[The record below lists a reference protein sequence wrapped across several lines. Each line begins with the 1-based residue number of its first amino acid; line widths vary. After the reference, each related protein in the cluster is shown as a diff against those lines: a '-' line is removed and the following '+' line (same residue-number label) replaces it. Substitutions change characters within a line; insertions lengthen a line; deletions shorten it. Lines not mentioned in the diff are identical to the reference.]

1 MLTKGTRAEKYF
13 VAGKWRW
20 EMSKDNEWI
29 KIEDDGETTCYQKHE
44 TNREHCRIEEH
55 QITENAETIGIVRRI
70 SQQNELI
77 ISAQNATKEHDQV
90 ESVSQNEQ
98 EIA

>member
-1 MLTKGTRAEKYF
+1 MLTKGTRAEKYI

-20 EMSKDNEWI
+20 EISKDNEWI
-29 KIEDDGETTCYQKHE
+29 KIEDDGEITCYQKHE
-44 TNREHCRIEEH
+44 TNREHHRIEEH